1 MKKILFPT
9 DFSATSMNSG
19 QYAVEIAKRTNA
31 EMFILNVY
39 SVTIYDPNMPAELL
53 MSATEQAE
61 KSAKEALDKVCA
73 DFKAKGCENVTCISR
88 QGLVVDEIINFVDE
102 NTIDLVVMGTTG
114 EGGILEKIFG
124 SNTSSVIA
132 KTPKPVLAVP
142 DEAKYNGIK
151 TIVYATDLQES
162 ETDEIIEVTQVAEIF
177 DAEVVLLHICDK
189 SEEVMIEEKNV
200 LYEELKKNINYPNI
214 GFELVHNED
223 VVKGIDNYIKNNPAD
238 IVAMATHHRSLL
250 GRIFS
255 KSLTK
260 SMVYHTHTPL
270 LAIERND

>member
-19 QYAVEIAKRTNA
+19 DYAVEIAKKTSA
-31 EMFILNVY
+31 EMYILNVY

-61 KSAKEALDKVCA
+61 KTSKEALDKVCA
-73 DFKAKGCENVTCISR
+73 DYKAKGCENVTCISR
-88 QGLVVDEIINFVDE
+88 QGLVVDEIINFVEE
-102 NTIDLVVMGTTG
+102 NSIDMVVMGTTG

-142 DEAKYNGIK
+142 DEAKFSDIK
-151 TIVYATDLQES
+151 TIVYATDLQEA

-177 DAEVVLLHICDK
+177 GAEVILLHICDK
-189 SEEVMIEEKNV
+189 SEEAMMEEKNV
-200 LYEELKKNINYPNI
+200 LYEELKKNVNYPKI
-214 GFELVHNED
+214 GFELVYNED
-223 VVKGIDNYIKNNPAD
+223 VIDGITDYLKNNPAD
-238 IVAMATHHRSLL
+238 IVAMATHQRSLL
-250 GRIFS
+250 GRIFTR
-255 KSLTK
+255 SLTK

-270 LAIERND
+270 LAIDRND